1 MDNIGEVI
9 KNRRKQLGLTQRD
22 LAKIAGVTQATVC
35 LLEKGCRKIQYKTAI
50 SLANALDLELSDLG
64 YERKPEDTLYQNK
77 DSIMELFKMLNYRQ
91 KKLKKD
97 IERYRTMI
105 REAEEELEENAEM
118 IKSIKN
124 GGGFNRDEE

>member
-35 LLEKGCRKIQYKTAI
+35 LLEKGGRKIQYKTAI

-91 KKLKKD
+91 KKLTKD

-105 REAEEELEENAEM
+105 REAEEELNKNAEM
-118 IKSIKN
+118 IQLIKN
-124 GGGFNRDEE
+124 GGGFNRDE